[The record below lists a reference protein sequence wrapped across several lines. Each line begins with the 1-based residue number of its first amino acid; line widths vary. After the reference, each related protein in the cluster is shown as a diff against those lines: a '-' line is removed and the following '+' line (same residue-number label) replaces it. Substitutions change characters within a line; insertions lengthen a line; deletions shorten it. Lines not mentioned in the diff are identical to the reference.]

1 MERPG
6 GKNPMTAVQRR
17 ERRAR
22 IAFGLSLLISVP
34 FAARA
39 EEPTPPP
46 QALTLQQALRRALE
60 ANASTAT
67 ARSQVTASEAEVR
80 QLRNSILPHFDL
92 DTAVTRN
99 SREVAFD
106 VNGFRA
112 TLLPLWDWSARI
124 NLSQP
129 IYAGQREH
137 MALRQGRLT
146 VTSNQAAV
154 RSAEDMVL
162 LATASDYLG
171 ILQGQDLVAVEQRN
185 LELAGRRRKQAQAF
199 YEAGEQTK
207 VDVLRADTDS
217 KAAERALAEAQRSR
231 DLASSR
237 LRLDIALD
245 QPAAPLAPIQ
255 AQAPNLK
262 FPPLPPAEMLIA
274 DAEASRA
281 TVQRAQL
288 ALEIATLETRKQGA
302 ARLPTVRAEG
312 DILRQ
317 RTTFPADQTAALTI
331 RLTMPIFDSGEISA
345 KVAVAR
351 EQQRQAEIALAEAR
365 RQVREDVL
373 QALLNLRTAETD
385 LALAKEQL
393 AAAEAEYNQSFE
405 LYRAQ
410 EATSLDLQTAE
421 TSLASARRAVVN
433 GTVNRDLAEVNVWSA
448 AGTLKKLILEEG
460 AQ

>member
-1 MERPG
+1 
-6 GKNPMTAVQRR
+6 MTSVHRR
-17 ERRAR
+17 ERRKRRAR
-22 IAFGLSLLISVP
+22 IALSLSLLCAIP
-34 FAARA
+34 WGARAARA
-39 EEPTPPP
+39 EGPTPPP

-67 ARSQVTASEAEVR
+67 ARSQVTASEAQVR
-80 QLRNSILPHFDL
+80 QMRNSILPHFDL

-99 SREVAFD
+99 SQEVAFN

-231 DLASSR
+231 DVASSR

-245 QPAAPLAPIQ
+245 ELAAAPLAPIV

-262 FPPLPPAEMLIA
+262 FPPLPPAETLIA

-345 KVAVAR
+345 KVAFAR
-351 EQQRQAEIALAEAR
+351 EQQRQAEIALAQAR

-373 QALLNLRTAETD
+373 QALLDLKTAETD

-410 EATSLDLQTAE
+410 EATSLDLQTSE

-448 AGTLKKLILEEG
+448 AGTLKKMILEEG

>member
-1 MERPG
+1 
-6 GKNPMTAVQRR
+6 MTSVHRR
-17 ERRAR
+17 EPRKPRAR
-22 IAFGLSLLISVP
+22 IALGLSLLFAVSLGAG
-34 FAARA
+34 AARA
-39 EEPTPPP
+39 AEPAPPP

-67 ARSQVTASEAEVR
+67 ARSQVTASEAQVR

-99 SREVAFD
+99 SQEVAFD

-171 ILQGQDLVAVEQRN
+171 ILQGQDLVAVEQKN

-231 DLASSR
+231 DVASSR

-262 FPPLPPAEMLIA
+262 FPPLPPAETLIA

-351 EQQRQAEIALAEAR
+351 EAQRQAEIALAQAR

-373 QALLNLRTAETD
+373 QALLDLKTAETD

-410 EATSLDLQTAE
+410 EATSLDLQTSE

-448 AGTLKKLILEEG
+448 AGTLKKMILEEG